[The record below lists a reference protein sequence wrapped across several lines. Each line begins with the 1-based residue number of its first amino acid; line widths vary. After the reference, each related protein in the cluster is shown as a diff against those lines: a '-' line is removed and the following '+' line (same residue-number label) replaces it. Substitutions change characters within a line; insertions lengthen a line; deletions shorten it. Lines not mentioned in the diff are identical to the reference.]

1 MNQDVIGVTVQ
12 LLGIDYRIACRR
24 DERAGLI
31 AAAHHLDSKMR
42 EVRDHSS
49 KLLSPDAI
57 AVMSALNVSYEWI
70 QQQQQL
76 TEQDTVL
83 RHHTQDLLQKVDD
96 LLSKAAAAGL

>member
-49 KLLSPDAI
+49 KAAKSRRDCSHECL
-57 AVMSALNVSYEWI
+57 EC
-70 QQQQQL
+70 QL
-76 TEQDTVL
+76 
-83 RHHTQDLLQKVDD
+83 
-96 LLSKAAAAGL
+96 

>member
-1 MNQDVIGVTVQ
+1 
-12 LLGIDYRIACRR
+12 
-24 DERAGLI
+24 
-31 AAAHHLDSKMR
+31 
-42 EVRDHSS
+42 RDHSS

-83 RHHTQDLLQKVDD
+83 RRHTQDLLQKVDD
-96 LLSKAAAAGL
+96 LLSKASAAGL

>member
-57 AVMSALNVSYEWI
+57 AVMSA
-70 QQQQQL
+70 
-76 TEQDTVL
+76 
-83 RHHTQDLLQKVDD
+83 
-96 LLSKAAAAGL
+96 